1 MAKEAKMVKVVL
13 LRDFWPSESTD
24 TDNRVR
30 AGEIIE
36 LSESDAK
43 RAMAAG
49 LASFEGLS
57 D

>member
-1 MAKEAKMVKVVL
+1 MAKEAKTVKVKL
-13 LRDFWPSESTD
+13 TRDFWPNESTD
-24 TDNRVR
+24 TDNRVK

-49 LASFEGLS
+49 LASFEGLG